1 MDFLDQMFHR
11 NNLSKSIVQVGNLA
25 DVIFKHSPEAIL
37 ILNKEGVIVRTNS
50 RITEWIGYPVD
61 YIVGRSFTNLAFV
74 EQGTKEILK
83 KMFSNRMSGQKV
95 SPYEIKLFA
104 RNGGAFYGRLHAS
117 VIKNESGEIVGEIV
131 MISNISETM
140 RIVAEE
146 REIYD
151 DIKKLSLSAVGF
163 VELKKDDNIF
173 QYIGECLN
181 DLIGDCYIIVNRF
194 ISEKNSTTTEAIVGA
209 TEKAE
214 KFLSFI
220 KAWPIGREYEI
231 NEYARMNLLRR
242 DLMQLDKGIY
252 ELYDGAIP
260 MLTAKIMEKVF
271 SVGDIYTMGFSWEK
285 EIYGNAVVITKKGAI
300 VRKDTLKAFLHQ
312 ASVALQKRKTDE
324 EIQRAKDQ
332 LEVRVQERTKDLEHT
347 NRDLEK
353 FKLAV
358 KDASDTILITDIDGK
373 IVYANLAA
381 QLNTK
386 YSFSEMG
393 GKTPDLWVMSK
404 ENKNYHGVWEKLKKE
419 KNAFLELNNKSKNG
433 REYFSEVH
441 VSSVLD
447 EKDKPVFYVWIERD
461 TTKAKEIDKAKSEFV
476 SLASHQLR
484 TPLSAIN
491 WYTEMLLDGDAGK
504 INDDQIS
511 YLKEIYGASQR
522 MVDLVNSLLNVSRL
536 ELGTFIIEPKNSS
549 LADISKDVLKELDN
563 QILRKKLKITED
575 YDTIPNIMVDPKL
588 TRMIFQ
594 NLLSNAVKYT
604 PDNGKI
610 AITIGY
616 EKKREINE
624 NILVTIADTGYGIPS
639 YQQDRVFTKL
649 FRADNVKKMETEG
662 TGLGMY
668 IIKSILENSGGKIW
682 FESEENKGTKFYFT
696 IPLNGMKR
704 KEGTKEIG

>member
-1 MDFLDQMFHR
+1 MDFLSQMFHR
-11 NNLSKSIVQVGNLA
+11 NGLGSGLAQVSNLA

-37 ILNKEGVIVRTNS
+37 ILNKEGVIIRANS

-61 YIVGRSFTNLAFV
+61 SIVGKLYSELSFV
-74 EQGTKEILK
+74 EQGTKTTMQK
-83 KMFSNRMSGQKV
+83 TFSERMKGQKV
-95 SPYEIKLFA
+95 SPYEIKLFSKT
-104 RNGGAFYGRLHAS
+104 GEIFYGRLHAS
-117 VIKNESGEIVGEIV
+117 LIKNESGDAIGEIV

-146 REIYD
+146 REIYS
-151 DIKKLSLSAVGF
+151 DIKKLSDSAVGF
-163 VELKKDDNIF
+163 VELSKNANIYS
-173 QYIGECLN
+173 YIGEKLQQ
-181 DLIGDCYIIVNRF
+181 LIGDCWVVVNQYMKDKNCTKTIKII
-194 ISEKNSTTTEAIVGA
+194 GA
-209 TEKAE
+209 SDSAK
-214 KFLSFI
+214 KFVEFI
-220 KAWPIGREYEI
+220 KAWPEGQEYELTD
-231 NEYARMNLLRR
+231 YAKMLLLRR
-242 DLMQLDKGIY
+242 DFVKLDKGLY
-252 ELYDGAIP
+252 ELGQGKIP
-260 MLTAKIMEKVF
+260 KLTSKVLEKVF
-271 SVGDIYTMGFSWEK
+271 GIGDIYTMGFSWEN
-285 EIYGNAVVITKKGAI
+285 EIYGNAVVITRKGNN
-300 VRKDTLKAFLHQ
+300 VREDTLKAFLHQ
-312 ASVALQKRKTDE
+312 ASVALQKRRTDE

-332 LEVRVQERTKDLEHT
+332 LEVRVQERTKDLEQM

-386 YSFSEMG
+386 YDFSDMG
-393 GKTPDLWVMSK
+393 GRTPDLWVMSK

-419 KNAFLELNNKSKNG
+419 KNAFLELNNTSKDG
-433 REYFSEVH
+433 RDYYSEVH

-461 TTKAKEIDKAKSEFV
+461 ITKAKEIDKAKSEFV

-491 WYTEMLLDGDAGK
+491 WYTEMLMDGDAGK
-504 INDDQIS
+504 ISDDQES
-511 YLKEIYGASQR
+511 YLKEIYSASQR

-549 LADISKDVLKELDN
+549 LQEISKDVLKELGN
-563 QILRKKLKITED
+563 QITSKNLEIHEQYED
-575 YDTIPNIMVDPKL
+575 IPDLMVDPKL

-604 PDNGKI
+604 PDKGQI
-610 AITIGY
+610 SVTISS
-616 EKKREINE
+616 EKKEDSKNV
-624 NILVTIADTGYGIPS
+624 LVAIADTGYGIPS

-682 FESEENKGTKFYFT
+682 FDSVENKGTKFYFT
-696 IPLNGMKR
+696 IPLSGMKKR
-704 KEGTKEIG
+704 EGTKEIG